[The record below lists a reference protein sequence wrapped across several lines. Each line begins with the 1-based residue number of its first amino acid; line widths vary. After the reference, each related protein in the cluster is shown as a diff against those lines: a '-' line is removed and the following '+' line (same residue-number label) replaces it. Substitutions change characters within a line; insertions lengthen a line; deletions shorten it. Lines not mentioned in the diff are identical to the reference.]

1 MSAIKQFNEKYKI
14 RHFNILQITFWDSD
28 EKIKQNYE
36 ALKKIIEENNKK
48 PVNDRLYICLTMD
61 SLNESYNFLTNK
73 EERENYLSFLKYYYF
88 LSEPLTLNQL
98 KKSYNNKLFPYYIF
112 TIKIKEK
119 QQISTII
126 IDFIKKIITL
136 VYKDKEF
143 YIIKCENIV
152 TVNKKFGT
160 AIIIMTK
167 NESDDY

>member
-73 EERENYLSFLKYYYF
+73 EEHENYLSFLKYYYF
-88 LSEPLTLNQL
+88 LSER
-98 KKSYNNKLFPYYIF
+98 
-112 TIKIKEK
+112 
-119 QQISTII
+119 
-126 IDFIKKIITL
+126 
-136 VYKDKEF
+136 
-143 YIIKCENIV
+143 
-152 TVNKKFGT
+152 
-160 AIIIMTK
+160 
-167 NESDDY
+167 